1 MRQWLLKMQINRE
14 QLLLQNHLFFQDG
27 VLFAVH
33 LLLSKSF
40 VTLLNSLS
48 SLVSKRSSES

>member
-1 MRQWLLKMQINRE
+1 MGQWLLKMQINRE